1 MWKIITPPQVTR
13 WNIQNHALKK
23 RHAPSFSKNFTLHE
37 NIKISRLK
45 QRPRNLPENFNS
57 EFKPMIENLR
67 ENLHEGESKQ
77 SKGQ

>member
-1 MWKIITPPQVTR
+1 ME
-13 WNIQNHALKK
+13 NNHSSSSDSLEYTKSCPKK

>member
-37 NIKISRLK
+37 NIKICRLK

-57 EFKPMIENLR
+57 EFKPMIEICER
-67 ENLHEGESKQ
+67 TYTKGESKQ